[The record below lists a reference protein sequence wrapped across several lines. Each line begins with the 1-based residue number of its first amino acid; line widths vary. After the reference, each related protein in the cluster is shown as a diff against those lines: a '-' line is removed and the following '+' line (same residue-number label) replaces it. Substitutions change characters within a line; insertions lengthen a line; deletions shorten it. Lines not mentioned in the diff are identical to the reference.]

1 MDIAQAV
8 EQVEEAGRR
17 GAVAVSREAAEALLS
32 ELQEHSK
39 RAGAMSRM
47 LDDVLEETG
56 RP

>member
-8 EQVEEAGRR
+8 EQVEEAGRC
-17 GAVAVSREAAEALLS
+17 GAATVSREAAEVLLA

-39 RAGAMSRM
+39 RAGAMSQM
-47 LDDVLEETG
+47 LDDVLEEAG